1 MSVSS
6 GGSSATPDDLRRWW
20 WEPTVLECFRAGVLL
35 LLLGDVGKID
45 AGADDDGC
53 FTGGKIS
60 TAISI
65 LAVEMSDAAA
75 AWCDK

>member
-1 MSVSS
+1 M
-6 GGSSATPDDLRRWW
+6 
-20 WEPTVLECFRAGVLL
+20 LERFRAGVLL
-35 LLLGDVGKID
+35 LLLGDVGNTD

>member
-1 MSVSS
+1 MLERFRE
-6 GGSSATPDDLRRWW
+6 GG
-20 WEPTVLECFRAGVLL
+20 LL
-35 LLLGDVGKID
+35 LLLGDVGNID
-45 AGADDDGC
+45 AGADDDGG